1 MITLLAVAALAA
13 SPLLAAESCDQQ
25 RARVKTEL
33 TARLGLDARR
43 ALARTVQAGLTAAE
57 TAEFAA
63 LSARFNS
70 TPHSGNGIGERFA
83 LQARARE
90 LTRAAVVR
98 AGMRPRNPAQG
109 SPYDA
114 VVEENESSDGFQE
127 SLVELR
133 SLLVLRDPRPHV
145 TVWFQR
151 QDPAHNP
158 DKLVTV
164 GLGADPGD
172 DYASW
177 SGDDGRRR
185 TGTMAAYIETRL
197 PAACR

>member
-1 MITLLAVAALAA
+1 MRLLLAIL
-13 SPLLAAESCDQQ
+13 LLAAPAAAETCAE
-25 RARVKTEL
+25 ARSRVEADL
-33 TARLGLDARR
+33 ARRLRLDERR
-43 ALARTVQAGLTAAE
+43 ALAVGVQAVLTPLEAAE
-57 TAEFAA
+57 LAR

-70 TPHSGNGIGERFA
+70 VPHAGEGIAERFA

-90 LTRAAVVR
+90 IVRAAAAR
-98 AGMRPRNPAQG
+98 SGRPPRNPAHA

-114 VVEENESSDGFQE
+114 VVEERASADGLPE
-127 SLVELR
+127 TLVELR

-158 DKLVTV
+158 DGLVTLGV
-164 GLGADPGD
+164 GASAQD

-177 SGDDGRRR
+177 RGPDGRRA
-185 TGTMAAYIETRL
+185 TGSYADFVTTRL